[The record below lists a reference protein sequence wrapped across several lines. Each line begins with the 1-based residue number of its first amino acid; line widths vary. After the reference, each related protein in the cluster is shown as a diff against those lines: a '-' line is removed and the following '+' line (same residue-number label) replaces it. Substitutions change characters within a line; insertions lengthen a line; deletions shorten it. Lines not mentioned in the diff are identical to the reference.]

1 VSGPPPEL
9 ILPPFLVVAG
19 LLAVSGL
26 AKLRAPGG
34 AARALAS
41 ARLPSSR
48 AVVRALGAVELA
60 VGLAAL
66 VQPRPLAPAVAL
78 LYLGFAGFVVHALA
92 AGVPMATCGCL
103 GDEETPPTALHAAV
117 TATAAACAALVA
129 ATPVP
134 DTPGLLAGS
143 PWLGAPLV
151 ALVAVGVLL
160 AYAVMAHLPAAL
172 GSYRPERAPER
183 A

>member
-1 VSGPPPEL
+1 MSGLPPGL
-9 ILPPFLVVAG
+9 ILPPYLVVAG

-34 AARALAS
+34 AAQALAG
-41 ARLPSSR
+41 AGLPSSR
-48 AVVRALGAVELA
+48 ALVRLLGAAE
-60 VGLAAL
+60 VGVGVAAL
-66 VQPRPLAPAVAL
+66 AQPRPLAPVVTL

-92 AGVPMATCGCL
+92 AGVPIATCGCL
-103 GDEETPPTALHAAV
+103 GDEETPPGLLHVAV
-117 TATAAACAALVA
+117 TATAACSAALVVL
-129 ATPVP
+129 TPVP
-134 DTPGLLAGS
+134 GTPAFLGGL

-172 GSYRPERAPER
+172 ASYRPSGG
-183 A
+183 